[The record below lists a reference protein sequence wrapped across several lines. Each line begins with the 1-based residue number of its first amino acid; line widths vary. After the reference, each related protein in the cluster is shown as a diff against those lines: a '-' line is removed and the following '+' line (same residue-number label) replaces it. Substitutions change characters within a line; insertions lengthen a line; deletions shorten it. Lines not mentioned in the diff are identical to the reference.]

1 LYSTATAQL
10 REMASLSAASSPAA
24 RRCYEVLACDAYEDM
39 ARRLSAAFPDRFTYH
54 HSKCIDLLPILR
66 AICQFFLVPH
76 SRVICAGV
84 SPGATFPDGSDNIEL
99 GGYSPVNQ
107 LRGKHVLFLAAFS
120 DNSTTLSQFY
130 ALIVLLGEH
139 ESFECKAGSDTSS
152 RGRWPSNSSYL
163 SCTSTFCVVESFIE
177 SLTVVLPF
185 YPTGTMERVVK
196 EGQIA
201 TASTLARIFNT
212 LPSYVSSVNNNR
224 DAMCLPCVFYN

>member
-1 LYSTATAQL
+1 
-10 REMASLSAASSPAA
+10 MASLSAASSPAA

-54 HSKCIDLLPILR
+54 HSKW
-66 AICQFFLVPH
+66 
-76 SRVICAGV
+76 
-84 SPGATFPDGSDNIEL
+84 ATFPDGSDNIEL

-130 ALIVLLGEH
+130 ALIVLL
-139 ESFECKAGSDTSS
+139 
-152 RGRWPSNSSYL
+152 
-163 SCTSTFCVVESFIE
+163 ESFIE

-212 LPSYVSSVNNNR
+212 LPSCGKPTCLLIYDIHTLQNR
-224 DAMCLPCVFYN
+224 FYLMGNCLPQLETTVPLLKTAMANGSAEPVDMVAFPDDGAAKRFKALFQGFETVANKYYQAMPARSASYSR